1 MFVSLK
7 NLLPQEIARRGMAPA
22 LAAATVCKAFRDLI
36 PQLFSKDA
44 VDFMDA
50 RSYKDGTLTVHVLDG
65 AWAKLI
71 IDHKDEIIQK
81 LNTTI
86 RSTIVKNVK
95 PKVGMPQD
103 MKGDLTEIE
112 IEDED
117 ESA

>member
-1 MFVSLK
+1 
-7 NLLPQEIARRGMAPA
+7 MAPA

-50 RSYKDGTLTVHVLDG
+50 RSFKDGTLTVHVLDG

-71 IDHKDEIIQK
+71 LDHKDEIIQK
-81 LNTTI
+81 LNTKI
-86 RSTIVKNVK
+86 QSTIVKSVK
-95 PKVGMPQD
+95 PKVGMPED